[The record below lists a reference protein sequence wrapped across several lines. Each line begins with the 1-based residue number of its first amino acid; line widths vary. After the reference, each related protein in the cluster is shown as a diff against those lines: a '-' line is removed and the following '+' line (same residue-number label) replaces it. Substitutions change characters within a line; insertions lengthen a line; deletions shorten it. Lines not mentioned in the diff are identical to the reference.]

1 MYLLLSNQE
10 IVEPLA
16 RQMLLKRIL
25 RHSVN
30 WKILNKMSW
39 NKSCTLEELQ
49 NAARKDLQRWQDR
62 LVTEYKDKY
71 RPLVAFL
78 SERIDDLP
86 NDRSELIDSAAEN
99 LKKSFAKTLAPQLT
113 TNPRWVLASDNIDH
127 GESILI
133 RNITGN
139 EHLLAPRIQEQ
150 QPFWFVDSG
159 YTNFLT
165 KKKNWHRLVRNHIHQ
180 TVDLKYFPADRL
192 STLPSTPQPWRR
204 SGNKILV
211 VESSDMHYRLF
222 GTTLAEWCNR
232 VHHDLKQVTTRPV
245 EFRSK
250 ELDRKSRTSVYE
262 LLQNSS
268 EYYCVISDASAAA
281 IEAIW
286 CGVPVITLNRH
297 ISNPVARS
305 SISDIDN
312 LYRGPIGDWLCALT
326 YSQFTYKEFESGY
339 AIEML
344 GTYHGITI

>member
-16 RQMLLKRIL
+16 RQMLLKRVL
-25 RHSVN
+25 RHSVH
-30 WKILNKMSW
+30 WKILNKVS
-39 NKSCTLEELQ
+39 NAESDNLEALQ
-49 NAARKDLQRWQDR
+49 QAAQKDLQRWQDR

-71 RPLVAFL
+71 RALVAFL
-78 SERIDDLP
+78 SERIEQLP
-86 NDRSELIDSAAEN
+86 IERSCLIETAADN
-99 LKKSFAKTLAPQLT
+99 LKKSFAKVLAPQLT
-113 TNPRWVLASDNIDH
+113 PSPTWVLACDNIDY

-133 RNITGN
+133 RNTLGN
-139 EHLLAPRIQEQ
+139 EHLIAPRLQEK

-165 KKKNWHRLVRNHIHQ
+165 KKKNWHRLVKNHIHQ
-180 TVDLKYFPADRL
+180 SVDLKYFPADRL
-192 STLPSTPQPWRR
+192 STLPSTPQPWRNT
-204 SGNKILV
+204 GKKILV

-222 GTTLAEWCNR
+222 GTSLEEWRNQ
-232 VHHDLKQVTTRPV
+232 VLHDLKQVTTRPV

-250 ELDRKSRTSVYE
+250 ELDRKSRVSVYE

-268 EYYCVISDASAAA
+268 EYYCVVSDASAAA

-286 CGVPVITLNRH
+286 CGVPVITLNQH
-297 ISNPVARS
+297 ISNPVSRS
-305 SISDIDN
+305 RIADIDN

-339 AIEML
+339 ALEML

>member
-1 MYLLLSNQE
+1 MYLLLSKQE

-25 RHSVN
+25 RHSTH
-30 WKILNKMSW
+30 WKILNKVSQL
-39 NKSCTLEELQ
+39 STCSLEELQ
-49 NAARKDLQRWQDR
+49 QAAYKDLQRWQDR
-62 LVTEYKDKY
+62 LITEYKDKY

-78 SERIDDLP
+78 SERIDELP
-86 NDRSELIDSAAEN
+86 NNRAQLIESAAKN
-99 LKKSFAKTLAPQLT
+99 LKKSFSKTLAPHLT
-113 TNPRWVLASDNIDH
+113 SNPHWVLSTDKIDSN
-127 GESILI
+127 EEILI
-133 RNITGN
+133 RNILGN
-139 EHLLAPRIQEQ
+139 EHLLEPRMQEQ
-150 QPFWFVDSG
+150 KPFWFVDSG

-165 KKKNWHRLVRNHIHQ
+165 KKKNWHRLVRNHIHH

-211 VESSDMHYRLF
+211 VESSDMHYKLF
-222 GTTLAEWCNR
+222 GTTLEDWRDR
-232 VHHDLKQVTTRPV
+232 VYHELRQTTSRPV

-268 EYYCVISDASAAA
+268 DYYCVISDASAAA

-305 SISDIDN
+305 SIADIDN

-326 YSQFTYKEFESGY
+326 YSQFTYEEFESGY

>member
-16 RQMLLKRIL
+16 QQMLVKRVL
-25 RHSVN
+25 RHSVH
-30 WKILNKMSW
+30 WKILNKVSR
-39 NKSCTLEELQ
+39 LEPDDLEALEQ
-49 NAARKDLQRWQDR
+49 ATRKDLQRWQDR
-62 LVTEYKDKY
+62 LITEYKDKY
-71 RPLVAFL
+71 RSLVAFL
-78 SERIDDLP
+78 SERIETLP
-86 NDRSELIDSAAEN
+86 VDRSQLITNATDN
-99 LKKSFAKTLAPQLT
+99 LKKSFSKVLAPQLT
-113 TNPRWVLASDNIDH
+113 SNPTWVLAHDNIDY
-127 GESILI
+127 GEAILI
-133 RNITGN
+133 RNIAGN

-165 KKKNWHRLVRNHIHQ
+165 KKKNWHRLVKNHIHQ

-192 STLPSTPQPWRR
+192 SKLPSTPRPWRQT
-204 SGNKILV
+204 GKKILV

-222 GTTLAEWCNR
+222 GTTLNEWRSR
-232 VHHDLKQVTTRPV
+232 VHNELKNVTDRPV

-262 LLQNSS
+262 LLQNTGD
-268 EYYCVISDASAAA
+268 YYCVISDASAAA

-305 SISDIDN
+305 KITDIDN

-326 YSQFTYKEFESGY
+326 YSQFTYDEFESGY
-339 AIEML
+339 ALEML
-344 GTYHGITI
+344 GNYHGITI